1 MQAHIYLKWEHQY
14 VSYISI
20 TGNFVILLR
29 WILIY
34 LSISNQLCFC
44 LSFAWILISLQ
55 ETNELVAIKKFKD
68 SEGECR
74 ANEGRKRVE
83 EEDS

>member
-1 MQAHIYLKWEHQY
+1 MSLTLALQA
-14 VSYISI
+14 
-20 TGNFVILLR
+20 TLLHFFLFPE
-29 WILIY
+29 INIDH
-34 LSISNQLCFC
+34 LSISNSLCFF